1 MAIVKIEWQAIV
13 NELNDWK
20 DIIGEDTV
28 EAILCNLEEVIENQ
42 EESV

>member
-20 DIIGEDTV
+20 DIIDEDIV
-28 EAILCNLEEVIENQ
+28 EAILCNLEEAIEDQ
-42 EESV
+42 EESE

>member
-20 DIIGEDTV
+20 DIIGEDIV
-28 EAILCNLEEVIENQ
+28 EAILYNLEEVIEDQ